1 MEEKK
6 QSVVANALNFG
17 LITGAVVIVYSLLL
31 YIANLYMNRSLG
43 FVAYVLLLG
52 GMAWGTLEYRKKSMN
67 GFMTYGQAF
76 SSCFLIGLFAGILAT
91 IYMFVF
97 VQYIHPGL
105 VNEVIEQTRIKLQEQ
120 NMTEDQIESALD
132 YTRKFTTPIM
142 MTIWGLVGYSLI
154 SLVLALVAAIVLKKP
169 DPNAQT
175 SAL

>member
-52 GMAWGTLEYRKKSMN
+52 GMVWGTLEYRKKSMN

-154 SLVLALVAAIVLKKP
+154 SLMLALVAAIVLKKP

>member
-1 MEEKK
+1 
-6 QSVVANALNFG
+6 
-17 LITGAVVIVYSLLL
+17 
-31 YIANLYMNRSLG
+31 
-43 FVAYVLLLG
+43 
-52 GMAWGTLEYRKKSMN
+52 
-67 GFMTYGQAF
+67 MTYGQAF